1 MLGDPRPAPHPCGGR
16 GPAAVCGARPLLQAS
31 SVSPQLEPPP
41 GPRGG
46 AAAQVSA
53 RRPPAVWVPAEW
65 GARGEGPLGPEVA
78 SQRQSWGVK
87 GQTRSNPLRSGRHGD
102 LELLGTQNLPHPPP
116 TTHCLLFPV
125 RPASGLGPDQ
135 PRWLEGGSGRIA
147 GGLRAEPVRFWGV
160 LQFTTPG
167 HPCCLGL
174 CATIGEV

>member
-102 LELLGTQNLPHPPP
+102 LELLGTQNLPIPLPQP
-116 TTHCLLFPV
+116 TVRSFQRGLRVALGRTNPAGWRGVLGALRAGCVQSPCVSGEYCSLQPQDTRAAWVCV
-125 RPASGLGPDQ
+125 RP
-135 PRWLEGGSGRIA
+135 
-147 GGLRAEPVRFWGV
+147 
-160 LQFTTPG
+160 
-167 HPCCLGL
+167 
-174 CATIGEV
+174 